1 MGRKQQGVMG
11 RAFIIGTDRNGVC
24 IAKQLLADPTL
35 GLYPVGFIYQNDEY
49 PNQEFTDL
57 PIVGSPSMIECL
69 VEEMDIDH
77 LIIALS
83 PEDSPNYYRV
93 MEECLKTKAKIWKLP
108 LFRSIDTGKLVQCS
122 FNIHEEELLGRNL
135 IDFEMKEMEKT
146 VQGKIVLVTG
156 AGGSIGSELCR
167 NLVRLQPKT
176 LILLGRGENSIYS
189 IEMELRGWSGIHG
202 PKIVPVIANI
212 QEKEK
217 MEEIMATFKPDI
229 VYHTAAHKHV
239 PLMEIYPEEALKN
252 NVIGTKNVAL
262 ASFHHG
268 VETFVLISTDKA
280 VKPTSVM
287 GASKRMAE
295 MLIQH
300 LNEKNKTKFIS
311 VRFGNVLGSRG
322 SIIPLFKQQIEKG
335 GPLTVTH
342 PEMDRYFMT
351 IPEAVRLVIQAGSLG
366 SGGEIF
372 VLDMG
377 KPIKVV
383 ELARKMIKLS
393 GHTVEEIGI
402 VFTGIRPGEKL
413 HEELLDDTESES
425 KRIHPKIL
433 MGKSSIFNIEKIE
446 HLLVH
451 YQSYTKEQ
459 LREKMLDIAN
469 NRTEK
474 RSQLISTG

>member
-1 MGRKQQGVMG
+1 
-11 RAFIIGTDRNGVC
+11 
-24 IAKQLLADPTL
+24 
-35 GLYPVGFIYQNDEY
+35 
-49 PNQEFTDL
+49 
-57 PIVGSPSMIECL
+57 
-69 VEEMDIDH
+69 
-77 LIIALS
+77 
-83 PEDSPNYYRV
+83 
-93 MEECLKTKAKIWKLP
+93 
-108 LFRSIDTGKLVQCS
+108 
-122 FNIHEEELLGRNL
+122 
-135 IDFEMKEMEKT
+135 
-146 VQGKIVLVTG
+146 
-156 AGGSIGSELCR
+156 
-167 NLVRLQPKT
+167 
-176 LILLGRGENSIYS
+176 
-189 IEMELRGWSGIHG
+189 
-202 PKIVPVIANI
+202 
-212 QEKEK
+212 
-217 MEEIMATFKPDI
+217 MA
-229 VYHTAAHKHV
+229 
-239 PLMEIYPEEALKN
+239 
-252 NVIGTKNVAL
+252 
-262 ASFHHG
+262 
-268 VETFVLISTDKA
+268 
-280 VKPTSVM
+280 
-287 GASKRMAE
+287 
-295 MLIQH
+295 
-300 LNEKNKTKFIS
+300 

-351 IPEAVRLVIQAGSLG
+351 IPEAVRLVIQASSLG